1 MDNNT
6 IAAISTPF
14 AQGGI
19 GVIRISGPEAKGI
32 ASKVFKSACAKSIL
46 HMQGYRAMF
55 GHVFDEDGEIDE
67 AILLNFNAP
76 HSYTGEDVIE
86 ISVHSGLYILKRVL
100 RAVINA
106 GAKLAEGG
114 EFTKRAFLNGK
125 ISLTQAESVMDLI
138 SAQSGQAAHAALMAK
153 EGAIFEQIYKIK
165 GELLDLIAHISAW
178 IDYPEEDIIDI
189 SKEEIK
195 NVILNVKDCLKK
207 LESTFDVGKIL
218 KEGINTVIIGKPNVG
233 KSTLMNLLV
242 GTTKSIVTDIPG
254 TTRDVIEENILLDDV
269 MLNIFDTAGIRD
281 TLDLVEKQGVYLAQ
295 QKIEVADIILAVFD
309 NSREFDEED
318 ESVINQLDANK
329 TIAII
334 NKIDLVCKLDV
345 NKIVNKIPNVIM
357 VEGNN
362 IKSKEIISAAVKQVL
377 NLKNIDPSAVIISN
391 ERQLFCIKNAIKNIG
406 DVLNSIENNYT
417 YDAIAVSIEAV
428 IDSLLELTGEQVSE
442 SVVNKVFAKFCVGK

>member
-1 MDNNT
+1 MDNTT

-19 GVIRISGPEAKGI
+19 GIIRISGPQAKDI
-32 ASKVFKSACAKSIL
+32 ANKVFKSTYVKSIL
-46 HMQGYRAMF
+46 HMEGYRALF
-55 GHVFDEDGEIDE
+55 GHIFDKDGIIDE
-67 AILLNFNAP
+67 AILLNFNTP

-86 ISVHSGLYILKRVL
+86 ISVHSGLYILKRGL
-100 RAVINA
+100 RAIINA

-153 EGAIFEQIYKIK
+153 DGAIFEQICKIK
-165 GELLDLIAHISAW
+165 CKLLDVLAHISAW

-189 SKEEIK
+189 NREEIIK
-195 NVILNVKDCLKK
+195 VILDTKDCLTK

-233 KSTLMNLLV
+233 KSTLMNLLA
-242 GTTKSIVTDIPG
+242 GTNKSIVTDIPG
-254 TTRDVIEENILLDDV
+254 TTRDVIEENILLDDI

-281 TLDLVEKQGVYLAQ
+281 TIDLVEKQGVYLAQ
-295 QKIEVADIILAVFD
+295 QKIKMADIILAVFD
-309 NSREFDEED
+309 NSRKFDEED
-318 ESVINQLDANK
+318 ESIINQLKGKK

-334 NKIDLVCKLDV
+334 NKIDLSCNFDA
-345 NKIVNKIPNVIM
+345 NKVIKKIPHVIM

-362 IKSKEIISAAVKQVL
+362 IKSREIISDKIQQVL
-377 NLKNIDPSAVIISN
+377 SLKNIDPSAIIISN
-391 ERQLFCIKNAIKNIG
+391 ERQLYCVKNSIKNI
-406 DVLNSIENNYT
+406 NSVIYSIKNNYT
-417 YDAIAVSIEAV
+417 YDAIAISIEEV
-428 IDSLLELTGEQVSE
+428 LDSLMELTGEQISE
-442 SVVNKVFAKFCVGK
+442 NVINRVFSKFCIGK